1 MGQHNIMKPPHDI
14 MITKHNVTTSL
25 LDTAKVDMHNIM
37 ALRHNIIKGQHNIMM
52 TRLYIMKSQHN
63 IMNL

>member
-1 MGQHNIMKPPHDI
+1 MKPPHDI

-37 ALRHNIIKGQHNIMM
+37 ALRHDIMKGQDNIMM
-52 TRLYIMKSQHN
+52 TRFHN
-63 IMNL
+63 VMLTHCGVKLL

>member
-1 MGQHNIMKPPHDI
+1 MKPQHDI

-25 LDTAKVDMHNIM
+25 LDTKVDMHNIM

-52 TRLYIMKSQHN
+52 TRLYIMKSHRQTKAE
-63 IMNL
+63 IYGTP